1 MANNLLT
8 NLIITREAARVLH
21 QEGTFL
27 TSVNR
32 EYRDEFAKSGMKAGD
47 TINMRLPSK
56 YSVRTTATFAGQ
68 DHFERST
75 PLAVLSQYGIDVSFT
90 TKDRTLSLD
99 DYSKRVLRPAM
110 KQLAAKIEYD
120 ALAVAYKLVNNGI
133 GLAAT
138 TSVMTYRSFQK
149 MGQRL
154 TDELSP
160 VADRTAILNPATIV
174 EFLDATK
181 GLFAA
186 QSNLNEQF
194 REGMMGRTG
203 GLDVG
208 ENTLLPPH
216 TTGTMAGSPLS
227 FGAALGLSTTAN
239 SWVSTTALSVTGATA
254 TGTVKAGDIITLSG
268 VYAVHGESKAN
279 SGRLQ
284 QFVVQADVTMTTAT
298 STYTVTVKPALIW
311 GSGNAF
317 QNVALSGV
325 SDTSGLTV
333 TRLGASATAF
343 AQDIAFHKDAFAF
356 ASVDL
361 EDVSPY
367 GASCSRA
374 VSDQISMRFI
384 QQYNSTDDKVVGR
397 FDVLWGFA
405 GLLPELAV
413 RHLTQQSALN
423 T

>member
-1 MANNLLT
+1 
-8 NLIITREAARVLH
+8 
-21 QEGTFL
+21 
-27 TSVNR
+27 VNR
-32 EYRDEFAKSGMKAGD
+32 EYRDEFAKSGAKAGD

-56 YSVRTTATFAGQ
+56 YSVRTNATFAGQ

-75 PLAVLSQYGIDVSFT
+75 PLAVLSQYGVDVSFT

-110 KQLAAKIEYD
+110 KQLAAKIEFD
-120 ALAVAYKLVNNGI
+120 ALASAYKVVNNGVN
-133 GLAAT
+133 AT
-138 TSVMTYRSFQK
+138 TNTVMTYRMFQK

-154 TDELSP
+154 TDELAP
-160 VADRTAILNPATIV
+160 TGDRTAILTPATVV

-203 GLDVG
+203 GLEVG

-216 TTGTMAGSPLS
+216 TTGTMAGSPVT
-227 FGAALGLSTTAN
+227 FGATLGLSTTAN

-254 TGTVKAGDIITLSG
+254 AGTLKAGDIITLSG
-268 VYAVHGESKAN
+268 AFAAHPESKAN
-279 SGRLQ
+279 TGRLQ

-317 QNVALSGV
+317 QNVTLSGV
-325 SDTSGLTV
+325 SDTSALTI

-343 AQDIAFHKDAFAF
+343 AQDLAFH
-356 ASVDL
+356 
-361 EDVSPY
+361 
-367 GASCSRA
+367 
-374 VSDQISMRFI
+374 
-384 QQYNSTDDKVVGR
+384 
-397 FDVLWGFA
+397 
-405 GLLPELAV
+405 
-413 RHLTQQSALN
+413 
-423 T
+423 

>member
-1 MANNLLT
+1 VANNLLT

-27 TSVNR
+27 QNVNR
-32 EYRDEFAKSGMKAGD
+32 EYRDEFARSGAKAGE
-47 TINMRLPSK
+47 TINMRLPSRYK
-56 YSVRTTATFAGQ
+56 VRTNATFAGQ

-75 PLAVLSQYGIDVSFT
+75 PLAVLSQYGVDVSFT
-90 TKDRTLSLD
+90 TKDRTMSLD
-99 DYSKRVLRPAM
+99 DYSKRVIRPAM

-120 ALAVAYKLVNNGI
+120 ALTAAYKVVNNGVN
-133 GLAAT
+133 AT
-138 TSVMTYRSFQK
+138 TNAVMTYRYFQK

-154 TDELSP
+154 TDELAP
-160 VADRTAILNPATIV
+160 AGDRTAILNPATVV

-208 ENTLLPPH
+208 ENTLLPAH
-216 TTGTMAGSPLS
+216 TTGTMAGSPLT
-227 FGAALGLSTTAN
+227 FGATLGLSTTAN
-239 SWVSTTALSVTGATA
+239 SWTSTTALSITGATA
-254 TGTVKAGDIITLSG
+254 AGTVKAGDIITLSG
-268 VYAVHGESKAN
+268 VYAVVPESKQN
-279 SGRLQ
+279 TGRLQ

-298 STYTVTVKPALIW
+298 STYTVTVKPALIY

-317 QNVALSGV
+317 QNCALSGV
-325 SDTSGLTV
+325 SDTTGLTV
-333 TRLGASATAF
+333 TRFGASATAF
-343 AQDIAFHKDAFAF
+343 AQDLAFHKDAFAF

-361 EDVSPY
+361 EDMSPY
-367 GASCSRA
+367 GAACSRA
-374 VSDQISMRFI
+374 VSDNISMRFI
-384 QQYNSTDDKVVGR
+384 QQYNSTDDAVVGR

-405 GLLPELAV
+405 PLLPELAV
-413 RHLTQQSALN
+413 RHLTTQSLLN
-423 T
+423 A

>member
-1 MANNLLT
+1 MT

-27 TSVNR
+27 SNVNR

-56 YSVRTTATFAGQ
+56 YTVRTNATFAGQ

-75 PLAVLSQYGIDVSFT
+75 PLAVLSQYGVDVSFT
-90 TKDRTLSLD
+90 TKDRTLALD

-120 ALAVAYKLVNNGI
+120 ALAAAYKVVNRGVNG
-133 GLAAT
+133 T
-138 TSVMTYRSFQK
+138 TNAVMTYRYFQK
-149 MGQRL
+149 MGQAL
-154 TDELSP
+154 TDELAP
-160 VADRTAILNPATIV
+160 AGNRTAILNPATVV

-203 GLDVG
+203 GLEVG

-227 FGAALGLSTTAN
+227 FGTTLGLSTTTQN
-239 SWVSTTALSVTGATA
+239 SWLSTTDLSITGATA
-254 TGTVKAGDIITLSG
+254 TGTVLAGDIITLSG
-268 VYAVHGESKAN
+268 VYAVHPESKAN
-279 SGRLQ
+279 TGRLQ
-284 QFVVQADVTMTTAT
+284 QFVVQAAVTMTTAT
-298 STYTVTVKPALIW
+298 STYTVTVKPALIY

-317 QNVALSGV
+317 QNTVLSGV
-325 SDTSGLTV
+325 ANTSGLTIV
-333 TRLGASATAF
+333 RFGASATAF
-343 AQDIAFHKDAFAF
+343 AQDLAFHQDAFAF

-361 EDVSPY
+361 EDMSPY
-367 GASCSRA
+367 GAACSRA
-374 VSDQISMRFI
+374 VSDNISIRFI
-384 QQYNSTDDKVVGR
+384 QQYASSSDTVVGR

-405 GLLPELAV
+405 PLLPELAV
-413 RHLTQQSALN
+413 RHLTTQSLLN
-423 T
+423 L

>member
-27 TSVNR
+27 GNVNR
-32 EYRDEFAKSGMKAGD
+32 EYRDEFAKTGAKAGD

-56 YSVRTTATFAGQ
+56 YTVRTNATFAGQ
-68 DHFERST
+68 DHYERST
-75 PLAVLSQYGIDVSFT
+75 PLAVLSQYGVDVSFT

-110 KQLAAKIEYD
+110 KQLAATIEYD
-120 ALAVAYKLVNNGI
+120 ALNAAYKVINNGVN
-133 GLAAT
+133 AT
-138 TSVMTYRSFQK
+138 TNTVMTYRSFQK

-154 TDELSP
+154 TDELAP
-160 VADRTAILNPATIV
+160 IGDRTTIMNPASVV

-203 GLDVG
+203 GSDVG

-216 TTGTMAGSPLS
+216 TTGTMAGAPLT
-227 FGAALGLSTTAN
+227 FGTTLGLSTTAN
-239 SWVSTTALSVTGATA
+239 SWASTTALSVTGATA
-254 TGTVKAGDIITLSG
+254 AGTLKAGDIITLSG
-268 VYAVHGESKAN
+268 VYAVHPESKAN

-298 STYTVTVKPALIW
+298 STYTVTVKPALIY

-317 QNVALSGV
+317 KNTVLSGV
-325 SDTSGLTV
+325 SDTTGLTV

-343 AQDIAFHKDAFAF
+343 AQDIQFHKDAFAF
-356 ASVDL
+356 VSVDL
-361 EDVSPY
+361 EDMSPY
-367 GASCSRA
+367 GAACSRA
-374 VSDQISMRFI
+374 VSDNISIRFI
-384 QQYNSTDDKVVGR
+384 QQYDASADSVRGR

-405 GLLPELAV
+405 PLLPELAV
-413 RHLTQQSALN
+413 RHLTTLSLLN

>member
-1 MANNLLT
+1 MPNNLLT

-32 EYRDEFAKSGMKAGD
+32 EYRDEFAKSGMKAGQ

-56 YSVRTTATFAGQ
+56 YTVRTNATFAGQ

-75 PLAVLSQYGIDVSFT
+75 PLAVLSQYGVDVSFT

-99 DYSKRVLRPAM
+99 DYSRRVLRPAM

-120 ALAVAYKLVNNGI
+120 ALMAAYKVVNNGVN
-133 GLAAT
+133 AT
-138 TSVMTYRSFQK
+138 TNTVITYRSFQK

-154 TDELSP
+154 TDELAP
-160 VADRTAILNPATIV
+160 TADRTAILSPASVV

-216 TTGTMAGSPLS
+216 TTGTMAGSPVT
-227 FGAALGLSTTAN
+227 FGTALGLSTTAN
-239 SWVSTTALSVTGATA
+239 SWVSTTALSFTGATA
-254 TGTVKAGDIITLSG
+254 GGTVKAGDIITLSG
-268 VYAVHGESKAN
+268 VYAVHPESKAN

-325 SDTSGLTV
+325 SDTSALTV

-343 AQDIAFHKDAFAF
+343 AQDLAFHKDAFAF

-361 EDVSPY
+361 EDMSPY
-367 GASCSRA
+367 GAACSRA
-374 VSDQISMRFI
+374 VSDNISMRFI
-384 QQYNSTDDKVVGR
+384 QQYNSSSDTVVGR

-405 GLLPELAV
+405 PLLPDLAV
-413 RHLTQQSALN
+413 RHLTTQSLLN

>member
-1 MANNLLT
+1 MANNILT

-27 TSVNR
+27 GGVNR
-32 EYRDEFAKSGMKAGD
+32 EYREEFAKSGMKAGD

-56 YSVRTTATFAGQ
+56 YTVRTNATFAGQ

-75 PLAVLSQYGIDVSFT
+75 PLAVLSQYGVDVSFT

-120 ALAVAYKLVNNGI
+120 ALVAAYKTVNNGTN
-133 GLAAT
+133 GT
-138 TSVMTYRSFQK
+138 TNTSLTYRYFQK
-149 MGQRL
+149 TAQRL
-154 TDELSP
+154 TDELAP
-160 VADRTAILNPATIV
+160 VADRSAILNPGSMV

-203 GLDVG
+203 GCDVG

-216 TTGTMAGSPLS
+216 TTGTMAGSPVT
-227 FGAALGLSTTAN
+227 FGTTLGLSTTAN

-254 TGTVKAGDIITLSG
+254 TGTLKAGDIFTLSG
-268 VYAVHGESKAN
+268 VYSVHPESKVN

-298 STYTVTVKPALIW
+298 STYTVTVKPALLY

-317 QNVALSGV
+317 QNCALSGV
-325 SDTSGLTV
+325 SDTSALTL

-343 AQDIAFHKDAFAF
+343 AQDLFFHKDAFAF

-361 EDVSPY
+361 EDMSPY
-367 GASCSRA
+367 GAACSRA
-374 VSDQISMRFI
+374 VSDNISIRFI
-384 QQYNSTDDKVVGR
+384 QQYDSSADAVRGR

-405 GLLPELAV
+405 PLLPELAA
-413 RHLTQQSALN
+413 RHLTTQSLITN
-423 T
+423 

>member
-21 QEGTFL
+21 QEGTFI
-27 TSVNR
+27 TNVNR

-56 YSVRTTATFAGQ
+56 YTVRTNATYASQ

-75 PLAVLSQYGIDVSFT
+75 PLAVLSQYGVDVSFT
-90 TKDRTLSLD
+90 TKDRTLALD

-110 KQLAAKIEYD
+110 KQLAAKIEFD
-120 ALAVAYKLVNNGI
+120 ALSAAYKLVNNGVN
-133 GLAAT
+133 AT
-138 TSVMTYRSFQK
+138 TNTVLTYRFFQK
-149 MGQRL
+149 LGQRL
-154 TDELSP
+154 QEELAP
-160 VADRTAILNPATIV
+160 VGNRTAILNPASTV

-194 REGMMGRTG
+194 KEGLMGRTG

-216 TTGTMAGSPLS
+216 TTGTMAGSPLT
-227 FGAALGLSTTAN
+227 FGNALGLSTTAN

-254 TGTVKAGDIITLSG
+254 TGTILAGDIITLSG
-268 VYAVHGESKAN
+268 VFAVHGESKAN
-279 SGRLQ
+279 YGRLQ
-284 QFVVQADVTMTTAT
+284 QFVVQSSVTMTTAT
-298 STYTVTVKPALIW
+298 STYTVTVKPALIY

-317 QNVALSGV
+317 QNTVLSGV
-325 SDTSGLTV
+325 ADTSALTV

-343 AQDIAFHKDAFAF
+343 AQDLAFHQDAFAF

-367 GASCSRA
+367 GAACSRA
-374 VSDQISMRFI
+374 VSDNISMRFI
-384 QQYNSTDDKVVGR
+384 QQYSSAGDQVIGR

-405 GLLPELAV
+405 PLLPDLAV
-413 RHLTQQSALN
+413 RHLTTLSLLN

>member
-27 TSVNR
+27 QNVNR
-32 EYRDEFAKSGMKAGD
+32 EYRDEFAKTGMKAGD

-56 YSVRTTATFAGQ
+56 YSVRTNATFAGQ

-75 PLAVLSQYGIDVSFT
+75 PLAVLSQYGVDVSFT

-120 ALAVAYKLVNNGI
+120 ALAAAYKVVNNGV
-133 GLAAT
+133 GAT
-138 TSVMTYRSFQK
+138 TNTVMTYRSFQK
-149 MGQRL
+149 LGQRL
-154 TDELSP
+154 TDELAPQS
-160 VADRTAILNPATIV
+160 DRTAILGPASMI

-203 GLDVG
+203 GMEVG

-216 TTGTMAGSPLS
+216 TTGTMAGSPLT
-227 FGAALGLSTTAN
+227 FGATLGLSTTAN
-239 SWVSTTALSVTGATA
+239 SWVSTTTLSFTGATA
-254 TGTVKAGDIITLSG
+254 AGTVRAGDIVTLSG
-268 VYAVHGESKAN
+268 VYAVHPESKAN
-279 SGRLQ
+279 TGRLQ
-284 QFVVQADVTMTTAT
+284 QFVIQADVTMTTAT
-298 STYTVTVKPALIW
+298 STYSVTVKPALIY

-317 QNVALSGV
+317 QNCALSGV

-333 TRLGASATAF
+333 TRLGASNTAF
-343 AQDIAFHKDAFAF
+343 AQDLAFHKDAFAF

-361 EDVSPY
+361 EDMSPY
-367 GASCSRA
+367 GAACSRA
-374 VSDQISMRFI
+374 VSDNISIRFI
-384 QQYNSTDDKVVGR
+384 QQYDSSADTVRGR

-405 GLLPELAV
+405 PLLPETAV
-413 RHLTQQSALN
+413 RHITTLSLLN

>member
-1 MANNLLT
+1 MANNILT

-21 QEGTFL
+21 QQGTFL
-27 TSVNR
+27 GNVNR

-56 YSVRTTATFAGQ
+56 YSVRTSATFSGQ

-75 PLAVLSQYGIDVSFT
+75 PLAVLSQYGVDVSFT

-99 DYSKRVLRPAM
+99 DYSKRVLQPAM
-110 KQLAAKIEYD
+110 KQLAAKIEFD
-120 ALAVAYKLVNNGI
+120 ALNAAYKLVNNGVN
-133 GLAAT
+133 GT
-138 TSVMTYRSFQK
+138 TNSVMTYRYFQK
-149 MGQRL
+149 LGQRL
-154 TDELSP
+154 QEELAP
-160 VADRTAILNPATIV
+160 AGDRTAILNPATTV

-194 REGMMGRTG
+194 REGIMGRTG

-216 TTGTMAGSPLS
+216 TTGTMAGAPVT
-227 FGAALGLSTTAN
+227 FGNALGLSTTAN
-239 SWVSTTALSVTGATA
+239 SWVSTTAMSVTGATA
-254 TGTVKAGDIITLSG
+254 GGTLAAGDIVTFSG
-268 VYAVHGESKAN
+268 VFAVHGESKAN
-279 SGRLQ
+279 LGRLQ
-284 QFVVQADVTMTTAT
+284 QFVVQSAVTMTTAT
-298 STYTVTVKPALIW
+298 STYTVTVKPALIY

-317 QNVALSGV
+317 QNVVLSGV
-325 SDTSGLTV
+325 ADTSALTV
-333 TRLGASATAF
+333 TRFGASNTAF
-343 AQDIAFHKDAFAF
+343 AQDLAFHKDAFAF

-361 EDVSPY
+361 EDMSPY
-367 GASCSRA
+367 GAACSKA
-374 VSDQISMRFI
+374 VSDNISMRFI
-384 QQYNSTDDKVVGR
+384 QQYNSTSDTVVGR

-405 GLLPELAV
+405 PLLPELAV
-413 RHLTQQSALN
+413 RHLTTMSLLN

>member
-32 EYRDEFAKSGMKAGD
+32 EYRDEFAKSGMKAGE
-47 TINMRLPSK
+47 TVNMRLPSK
-56 YSVRTTATFAGQ
+56 YTVRTNATFAGQ

-75 PLAVLSQYGIDVSFT
+75 PLAVLSQYGVDVSFT
-90 TKDRTLSLD
+90 TKDRTMSLD
-99 DYSKRVLRPAM
+99 DYSKRVIRPAM

-120 ALAVAYKLVNNGI
+120 ALTAAYKVVNNGVN
-133 GLAAT
+133 AT
-138 TSVMTYRSFQK
+138 TNAVMTYRYFQK
-149 MGQRL
+149 LGQRL

-160 VADRTAILNPATIV
+160 ISDRTAILNPASVV

-216 TTGTMAGSPLS
+216 TTGTMAGSPLT
-227 FGAALGLSTTAN
+227 FGATLGLSTTAN
-239 SWVSTTALSVTGATA
+239 SWVSTTALSVTGATGG
-254 TGTVKAGDIITLSG
+254 GTVKAGDIITLSG
-268 VYAVHGESKAN
+268 VYAVHPESKAN
-279 SGRLQ
+279 TGRLQ

-298 STYTVTVKPALIW
+298 STYTVTVKPALIY

-317 QNVALSGV
+317 QNTALSGV
-325 SDTSGLTV
+325 SDTTGLTI

-343 AQDIAFHKDAFAF
+343 AQDLAFHKDAFAF
-356 ASVDL
+356 VSVDL
-361 EDVSPY
+361 EDMSPY
-367 GASCSRA
+367 GAACSRA
-374 VSDQISMRFI
+374 VSDNISMRFI
-384 QQYNSTDDKVVGR
+384 QQYDSSADTVRGR

-405 GLLPELAV
+405 PLLPELAV
-413 RHLTQQSALN
+413 RHLTTQSLLN

>member
-1 MANNLLT
+1 M
-8 NLIITREAARVLH
+8 ITREAARVLH
-21 QEGTFL
+21 QEGTLL

-32 EYRDEFAKSGMKAGD
+32 EYRDEFAKSGAKAGD
-47 TINMRLPSK
+47 TINMRLPARYK
-56 YSVRTTATFAGQ
+56 VRKTATFAGQ

-75 PLAVLSQYGIDVSFT
+75 PLAVLSQYGVDVSFT

-110 KQLAAKIEYD
+110 KQIAANIEYD
-120 ALAVAYKLVNNGI
+120 ALLAAYKVVNNGV
-133 GLAAT
+133 GAT
-138 TSVMTYRSFQK
+138 TNTVMTYRSFQK
-149 MGQRL
+149 LGQRL
-154 TDELSP
+154 TDELAP
-160 VADRTAILNPATIV
+160 IADRTAIMNPASIV

-194 REGMMGRTG
+194 REGIMGRTG

-216 TTGTMAGSPLS
+216 TTGTMAGSPVS
-227 FGAALGLSTTAN
+227 FGATLGMSTTAN
-239 SWVSTTALSVTGATA
+239 SWASTTALSVTGATA
-254 TGTVKAGDIITLSG
+254 AGTLKAGDIITLSG
-268 VYAVHGESKAN
+268 AYAVHPESKAN
-279 SGRLQ
+279 TGRLQ

-298 STYTVTVKPALIW
+298 STYTVTVKPALIY

-343 AQDIAFHKDAFAF
+343 AQDLAFHKDAFAF

-367 GASCSRA
+367 GANCTRA
-374 VSDQISMRFI
+374 VSDNISIRFI
-384 QQYNSTDDKVVGR
+384 QQYNSTDDAVIGR

-405 GLLPELAV
+405 PLLPELAV
-413 RHLTQQSALN
+413 RHLTTQSLLN

>member
-1 MANNLLT
+1 VANNLLT

-27 TSVNR
+27 SNVNR
-32 EYRDEFAKSGMKAGD
+32 EYRDEFAKTGAKAGD

-56 YSVRTTATFAGQ
+56 YTVRTNATFASQ

-75 PLAVLSQYGIDVSFT
+75 PLAVLSQYGVDVSFT

-120 ALAVAYKLVNNGI
+120 ALNAAYKVVNNGI
-133 GLAAT
+133 NAT
-138 TSVMTYRSFQK
+138 TNAVLTYRYFQK
-149 MGQRL
+149 LGQRL
-154 TDELSP
+154 TDELAP
-160 VADRTAILNPATIV
+160 TGDRTAILNPASMV

-208 ENTLLPPH
+208 ENTLLPSH
-216 TTGTMAGSPLS
+216 TTGTMAGSPLT
-227 FGAALGLSTTAN
+227 FGNALGLSTTAN
-239 SWVSTTALSVTGATA
+239 SWVSTTALSITGATA
-254 TGTVKAGDIITLSG
+254 TGTLKAGDIITLSG
-268 VYAVHGESKAN
+268 VYAVHPESKAN
-279 SGRLQ
+279 TGRLQ

-298 STYTVTVKPALIW
+298 STYTVTVKPAMIY

-317 QNVALSGV
+317 QNTALSGV
-325 SDTSGLTV
+325 SDSSGLTV

-343 AQDIAFHKDAFAF
+343 AQDLAFHKDAFAF

-361 EDVSPY
+361 EDMSPY
-367 GASCSRA
+367 GANCARA
-374 VSDQISMRFI
+374 VSDNISIRFI
-384 QQYNSTDDKVVGR
+384 QQYDSSADTVRGR

-405 GLLPELAV
+405 PLLPELAV
-413 RHLTQQSALN
+413 VHRTTQSLLTA
-423 T
+423 

>member
-1 MANNLLT
+1 VANNLLT

-27 TSVNR
+27 GNVNR
-32 EYRDEFAKSGMKAGD
+32 EYRDEFAKSGAKAGD
-47 TINMRLPSK
+47 TINMRLPAK
-56 YSVRTTATFAGQ
+56 YTVRTNATFAGQ

-75 PLAVLSQYGIDVSFT
+75 PLAVLSQYGVDVSFT

-99 DYSKRVLRPAM
+99 NYSKRVLRPAM

-120 ALAVAYKLVNNGI
+120 ALTAAYKVVNNGI
-133 GLAAT
+133 NAT
-138 TSVMTYRSFQK
+138 TNAALTYRYFQK

-154 TDELSP
+154 TDELAP
-160 VADRTAILNPATIV
+160 TGDRAAILNPASMV

-203 GLDVG
+203 GLEVG

-239 SWVSTTALSVTGATA
+239 SWVSTTALSITGATA
-254 TGTVKAGDIITLSG
+254 TGTLKAGDIITLSG
-268 VYAVHGESKAN
+268 VYAVHPESKVN
-279 SGRLQ
+279 TGRLQ

-298 STYTVTVKPALIW
+298 STYTVTVKPAMIY

-317 QNVALSGV
+317 QNTALSGV
-325 SDTSGLTV
+325 SDSSGLTV

-343 AQDIAFHKDAFAF
+343 AQDLAFHKDAFAF

-361 EDVSPY
+361 EDMSPY
-367 GASCSRA
+367 GAACSRA
-374 VSDQISMRFI
+374 VSDNISIRFI
-384 QQYNSTDDKVVGR
+384 QQYDASADTVLGR

-405 GLLPELAV
+405 PLLPELAV
-413 RHLTQQSALN
+413 RHLTTQSLLA
-423 T
+423 

>member
-8 NLIITREAARVLH
+8 NLMITREAARVLH

-56 YSVRTTATFAGQ
+56 YSVRTNATFAGQ

-75 PLAVLSQYGIDVSFT
+75 PLAVLSQYGVDVSFT
-90 TKDRTLSLD
+90 TKDRTMSLD
-99 DYSKRVLRPAM
+99 DYSKRVIRPAM

-120 ALAVAYKLVNNGI
+120 ALAAAYKVVNNGVN
-133 GLAAT
+133 AT
-138 TSVMTYRSFQK
+138 TNTVLTYRYFQK
-149 MGQRL
+149 MAQRM
-154 TDELSP
+154 TEELAP
-160 VADRTAILNPATIV
+160 EGDRTGILNPASVV
-174 EFLDATK
+174 EFLDSTK

-186 QSNLNEQF
+186 QSNLNTQF
-194 REGMMGRTG
+194 RDGIIGRTG

-216 TTGTMAGSPLS
+216 STGTMAGSPVT
-227 FGAALGLSTTAN
+227 FGTTLGMSTTAN
-239 SWVSTTALSVTGATA
+239 SWTSTTALSVTGATA
-254 TGTVKAGDIITLSG
+254 NGTLKAGDIFTLSG
-268 VYAVHGESKAN
+268 VYAVHPESKAN
-279 SGRLQ
+279 TGRLQ

-298 STYTVTVKPALIW
+298 STYTVTVKPALIY

-317 QNVALSGV
+317 QNCALSGV
-325 SDTSGLTV
+325 SDTSALTV
-333 TRLGASATAF
+333 TRLGASNTAF
-343 AQDIAFHKDAFAF
+343 AQDLAFHKDAFAF
-356 ASVDL
+356 VSVDL
-361 EDVSPY
+361 EDMSPY
-367 GASCSRA
+367 GAACSRA
-374 VSDQISMRFI
+374 VSDNISMRFI
-384 QQYNSTDDKVVGR
+384 QQYDSSADSVRGR

-405 GLLPELAV
+405 PLLPELAV
-413 RHLTQQSALN
+413 RHLTTQSLLN